1 MVKRATETS
10 NLLYYFGLAKLKDAQ
25 GVTLN
30 AAFQKYGKHDET
42 AESRQFCELFGFMQ
56 GLSEAFFVTD
66 PHNFLGQ
73 FYNPKL
79 NSDLEVFLPNNI
91 RRLELQ
97 NLKHN
102 CKSQL

>member
-56 GLSEAFFVTD
+56 GLSEAFFCD
-66 PHNFLGQ
+66 R
-73 FYNPKL
+73 
-79 NSDLEVFLPNNI
+79 S
-91 RRLELQ
+91 
-97 NLKHN
+97 
-102 CKSQL
+102 SQLPRPVLQPKTEQ